1 LNELERT
8 ANIARD
14 RHGSGGSVNRVRS
27 AHLPLG
33 RRHALAGLAACLA
46 TPAGAQ
52 TVPPKPE
59 RLTVNVYGGP
69 FETNMRD
76 FVASPFQA
84 ATGIKVDLVPG
95 SPPLSKLQAQGAAP
109 EIDILIAGTV
119 EQMISHAQ
127 GLIKPLSVANI
138 PELDQIYDIAKSP
151 DGVVVNFS
159 TLGLA
164 YDKRQWPA
172 PPTSWFDLVSAKTP
186 GTIVVRQPDA
196 QNTVAWMAI
205 LARQI
210 NNAWPTRV
218 EDYKQVA
225 ALIAANLKPRLAA
238 ITTNTATTRGGFTRS
253 GASLAVWTDSQV
265 AAFAEDG
272 GPPLG
277 FVVPKEGGVMIA
289 TTAMVTRTPHG
300 YWAERLIGAMLAPE
314 AQKGFAV
321 NGFYAPSN
329 KTVVLDPALAAK
341 MLYGQAQIDTL
352 LQIPW
357 DKITPIN
364 QQIGELFYDSVN

>member
-1 LNELERT
+1 M
-8 ANIARD
+8 D
-14 RHGSGGSVNRVRS
+14 RVRS
-27 AHLPLG
+27 ADLPLS
-33 RRHALAGLAACLA
+33 RRHAIAGVASCLA
-46 TPAGAQ
+46 VPARAQ
-52 TVPPKPE
+52 PVPPKPE

-69 FETNMRD
+69 FETNMRS
-76 FVASPFQA
+76 FVAGPFQA
-84 ATGIKVDLVPG
+84 ATAIKVDLVPG
-95 SPPLSKLQAQGAAP
+95 SPPLAKLQAQGAAP
-109 EIDILIAGTV
+109 EIDVLIAGTV
-119 EQMISHAQ
+119 EQMISRAQ
-127 GLIKPLSVANI
+127 GLIAPLTMANI
-138 PELDQIYDIAKSP
+138 PELDQIYGIAKAP
-151 DGVVVNFS
+151 DGIVVNFS

-164 YDKRQWPA
+164 YDKRQWA
-172 PPTSWFDLVSAKTP
+172 TPPTSWFDLVSDKAP

-205 LARQI
+205 LARQL
-210 NNAWPTRV
+210 NGGWPTRI
-218 EDYKQVA
+218 EDYKQVG

-265 AAFAEDG
+265 AAFMEEG

-300 YWAERLIGAMLAPE
+300 YWAERLIGAMLARE
-314 AQKGFAV
+314 AQKGFAM

-329 KTVVLDPALAAK
+329 ETVVLDPALASK
-341 MLYGQAQIDTL
+341 MVYGQAQIDTL